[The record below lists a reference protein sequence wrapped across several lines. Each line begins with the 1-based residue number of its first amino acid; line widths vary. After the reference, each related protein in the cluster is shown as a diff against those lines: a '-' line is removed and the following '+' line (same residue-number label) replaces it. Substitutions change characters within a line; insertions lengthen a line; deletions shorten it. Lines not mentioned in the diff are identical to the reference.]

1 MSDKVKLRKSS
12 EKLVPDLVKSLE
24 HLGSSEYWRY
34 YEYDYDT
41 SDSDSD
47 TRSSYSI
54 ASLTFQRDRRGM
66 VFPDIVDKHSKA
78 CNSDSNYKLAETIA
92 LPDISSCVVMTSR
105 RRMKSMKKKKKK
117 PRKKSARYFPEIS
130 NEAARKEKEAL
141 DFPRSMSSAEEYSPI
156 LQRKKKAV
164 SLSSKH
170 RHMDGKDEIK
180 LPNI

>member
-1 MSDKVKLRKSS
+1 MMER
-12 EKLVPDLVKSLE
+12 
-24 HLGSSEYWRY
+24 
-34 YEYDYDT
+34 
-41 SDSDSD
+41 
-47 TRSSYSI
+47 
-54 ASLTFQRDRRGM
+54 FQRDRRGM

-105 RRMKSMKKKKKK
+105 RRLKKTKKK

-141 DFPRSMSSAEEYSPI
+141 DFPRSMSSAEEYSPL
-156 LQRKKKAV
+156 LQRKKKAS
-164 SLSSKH
+164 SLSSKN